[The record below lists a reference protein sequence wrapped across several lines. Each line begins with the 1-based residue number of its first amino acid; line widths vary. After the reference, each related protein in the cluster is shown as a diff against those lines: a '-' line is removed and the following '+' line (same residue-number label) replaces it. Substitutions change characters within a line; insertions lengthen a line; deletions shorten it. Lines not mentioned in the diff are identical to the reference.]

1 MNQRHEQSLRELEE
15 SVVRALAEMDRL
27 RGELDQSQQRAGE
40 LETLLG
46 NFRVGDDNPADMK
59 ARLNRLEAENR
70 ELYERIARGREGVER
85 LLARIRFLET
95 QQP

>member
-1 MNQRHEQSLRELEE
+1 MSTKHEQSLRDLEE
-15 SVVRALAEMDRL
+15 AVARALAELDRL
-27 RGELDQSQQRAGE
+27 RGELDESQQRAGE

-46 NFRVGDDNPADMK
+46 SFRVGDDNPADMK

-85 LLARIRFLET
+85 LLARIRFLEI

>member
-1 MNQRHEQSLRELEE
+1 MRHEQDFRNLEE
-15 SVVRALAEMDRL
+15 AVVRTLAELDRL
-27 RGELDQSQQRAGE
+27 RGELDQSQQRSGE

-46 NFRVGDDNPADMK
+46 SFRVGDDNPADMK

-70 ELYERIARGREGVER
+70 ELQERIARGRESVER

-95 QQP
+95 QQ